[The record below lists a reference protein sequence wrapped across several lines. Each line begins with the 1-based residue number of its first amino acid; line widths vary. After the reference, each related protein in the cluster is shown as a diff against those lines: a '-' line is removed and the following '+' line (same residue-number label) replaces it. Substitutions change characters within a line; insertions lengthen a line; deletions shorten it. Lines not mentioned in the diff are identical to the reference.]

1 MHNKRLQ
8 ISHHRY
14 GIQALI
20 QIHKIEKGL
29 LVLSVL
35 QAILEA
41 VFPYIELVCA
51 ARIIDLLI
59 EANFAKAVQITVV
72 LAIFIFLGGLLL
84 DALSSIHTYKSD
96 RAHRKML
103 RRVNQKA
110 MELDYEEMENTE
122 LLHKIS
128 DSVYSMNHIGGYN
141 VFLGYYNKL
150 LKNAT
155 QVLISFAA
163 VLRLSTLNPSVGYQ
177 GWVSWVS
184 SPAVSFCILMLVT
197 VGNFL
202 ISNEIAARFKRY
214 SSSGYQEKMKVER
227 KLNYFAD
234 KVFMNGEMGKEIR
247 LFDMLELIIQKHSMA
262 LNDSLRFYNKYYDD
276 AAKNQETLHTIT
288 QGLCTLA
295 AYVVVICKVLSG
307 AASIGELSQYIGSIV
322 LLNQAIRM
330 CLTVNQ
336 KIALQTG
343 FVKTFQDFIKIKSK
357 KDSGSIRIQQ
367 IPGKSY
373 CIEFHHVS
381 FRYKGT
387 ETDAVKDVSC
397 KITSHTRVAIVG
409 KNGAGKTTFVKLLCR
424 LYEPTEGRITLNGV
438 DIRDYCYEDYLALF
452 SVVFQDF
459 SLFSFPI
466 GENVA
471 AGMGG
476 HKEKIWDCL
485 KKAGIQERVQQ
496 MPHQLDTNLYKYDED
511 SSNIS
516 GGEAQKIAIARAL
529 YKDAPFVILDEPTA
543 ALDPESE
550 YEIFSTFDRLVQGK
564 GSIFISHRMGSC
576 RFCQEMFVLVQG
588 KVVQNGS
595 HEDLI
600 KKEGIYQ
607 ELFLAQAD
615 CYMD

>member
-1 MHNKRLQ
+1 M
-8 ISHHRY
+8 
-14 GIQALI
+14 
-20 QIHKIEKGL
+20 
-29 LVLSVL
+29 
-35 QAILEA
+35 
-41 VFPYIELVCA
+41 
-51 ARIIDLLI
+51 
-59 EANFAKAVQITVV
+59 V

-276 AAKNQETLHTIT
+276 AAKTQETLHTIT

-550 YEIFSTFDRLVQGK
+550 YEFFSTFDRLVQGK
-564 GSIFISHRMGSC
+564 GCIFISHRMGCC
-576 RFCQEMFVLVQG
+576 RICQEIFVLDLPNQQ
-588 KVVQNGS
+588 QNAT
-595 HEDLI
+595 HQHKI
-600 KKEGIYQ
+600 KKDSIYQ
-607 ELFLAQAD
+607 EQF
-615 CYMD
+615 

>member
-276 AAKNQETLHTIT
+276 AAKNQETPRDS
-288 QGLCTLA
+288 
-295 AYVVVICKVLSG
+295 VLWP
-307 AASIGELSQYIGSIV
+307 
-322 LLNQAIRM
+322 RM
-330 CLTVNQ
+330 L
-336 KIALQTG
+336 
-343 FVKTFQDFIKIKSK
+343 
-357 KDSGSIRIQQ
+357 
-367 IPGKSY
+367 
-373 CIEFHHVS
+373 
-381 FRYKGT
+381 
-387 ETDAVKDVSC
+387 
-397 KITSHTRVAIVG
+397 
-409 KNGAGKTTFVKLLCR
+409 
-424 LYEPTEGRITLNGV
+424 
-438 DIRDYCYEDYLALF
+438 
-452 SVVFQDF
+452 
-459 SLFSFPI
+459 
-466 GENVA
+466 
-471 AGMGG
+471 
-476 HKEKIWDCL
+476 W
-485 KKAGIQERVQQ
+485 
-496 MPHQLDTNLYKYDED
+496 
-511 SSNIS
+511 
-516 GGEAQKIAIARAL
+516 
-529 YKDAPFVILDEPTA
+529 
-543 ALDPESE
+543 
-550 YEIFSTFDRLVQGK
+550 
-564 GSIFISHRMGSC
+564 
-576 RFCQEMFVLVQG
+576 
-588 KVVQNGS
+588 
-595 HEDLI
+595 
-600 KKEGIYQ
+600 
-607 ELFLAQAD
+607 
-615 CYMD
+615 

>member
-41 VFPYIELVCA
+41 VFPYIELLCA

-163 VLRLSTLNPSVGYQ
+163 VLRLSSLNPSVGYQ

-202 ISNEIAARFKRY
+202 LSNEIAARFKRY

-247 LFDMLELIIQKHSMA
+247 LFDMLELIIQKHSKA
-262 LNDSLRFYNKYYDD
+262 LKDSLRFYNKYYDD

-343 FVKTFQDFIKIKSK
+343 FVKTFQDFIKIKNK

-367 IPGKSY
+367 MPEESY

-387 ETDAVKDVSC
+387 ETDAVKDISC

-424 LYEPTEGRITLNGV
+424 LYEPTGL
-438 DIRDYCYEDYLALF
+438 
-452 SVVFQDF
+452 
-459 SLFSFPI
+459 
-466 GENVA
+466 
-471 AGMGG
+471 
-476 HKEKIWDCL
+476 
-485 KKAGIQERVQQ
+485 
-496 MPHQLDTNLYKYDED
+496 
-511 SSNIS
+511 
-516 GGEAQKIAIARAL
+516 
-529 YKDAPFVILDEPTA
+529 
-543 ALDPESE
+543 
-550 YEIFSTFDRLVQGK
+550 
-564 GSIFISHRMGSC
+564 
-576 RFCQEMFVLVQG
+576 
-588 KVVQNGS
+588 
-595 HEDLI
+595 
-600 KKEGIYQ
+600 
-607 ELFLAQAD
+607 
-615 CYMD
+615 

>member
-247 LFDMLELIIQKHSMA
+247 LFDMLELIIQKHSKA

-466 GENVA
+466 GENVS

-576 RFCQEMFVLVQG
+576 RFCQEIFVLDQG

-615 CYMD
+615 CYME

>member
-20 QIHKIEKGL
+20 QIHKVEKGL

-41 VFPYIELVCA
+41 VFPYIELLCA

-163 VLRLSTLNPSVGYQ
+163 VLRLSSLNPSVGYQ

-202 ISNEIAARFKRY
+202 LSNEIAARFKRY
-214 SSSGYQEKMKVER
+214 SSSGYQQKMKVER

-247 LFDMLELIIQKHSMA
+247 LFDMLELIIQKHSKA

-343 FVKTFQDFIKIKSK
+343 FVKTFQDFIKIKNK

-367 IPGKSY
+367 MPGESY

-387 ETDAVKDVSC
+387 ETRCSKR
-397 KITSHTRVAIVG
+397 H
-409 KNGAGKTTFVKLLCR
+409 LL
-424 LYEPTEGRITLNGV
+424 
-438 DIRDYCYEDYLALF
+438 
-452 SVVFQDF
+452 QDH
-459 SLFSFPI
+459 I
-466 GENVA
+466 
-471 AGMGG
+471 
-476 HKEKIWDCL
+476 
-485 KKAGIQERVQQ
+485 
-496 MPHQLDTNLYKYDED
+496 PH
-511 SSNIS
+511 S
-516 GGEAQKIAIARAL
+516 GGNCGKERRRKNDLCEVAL
-529 YKDAPFVILDEPTA
+529 
-543 ALDPESE
+543 
-550 YEIFSTFDRLVQGK
+550 
-564 GSIFISHRMGSC
+564 
-576 RFCQEMFVLVQG
+576 
-588 KVVQNGS
+588 
-595 HEDLI
+595 
-600 KKEGIYQ
+600 
-607 ELFLAQAD
+607 QAV
-615 CYMD
+615 

>member
-1 MHNKRLQ
+1 
-8 ISHHRY
+8 
-14 GIQALI
+14 
-20 QIHKIEKGL
+20 
-29 LVLSVL
+29 
-35 QAILEA
+35 
-41 VFPYIELVCA
+41 
-51 ARIIDLLI
+51 
-59 EANFAKAVQITVV
+59 
-72 LAIFIFLGGLLL
+72 
-84 DALSSIHTYKSD
+84 
-96 RAHRKML
+96 ML

-247 LFDMLELIIQKHSMA
+247 LFDMLELIIQKHSKA

-529 YKDAPFVILDEPTA
+529 YKDATFVILDEPTA

-576 RFCQEMFVLVQG
+576 RFCQEIFVLDQG

-615 CYMD
+615 CYME